1 MRSEHKTVENF
12 HSKFTPHFW
21 MSISILTTGMR
32 FSCIKLK
39 ISKNFNLTDCQKYN
53 LASSYAKKSL
63 IDLITFESKPFQFWI
78 QSKQRLPIQPIII
91 YNFDC
96 FDFSWPVLLSNSFIN
111 SHATFQETE
120 YGVNLEILKN
130 NRYLFRSH
138 SLLSLV
144 FLLLTSLSQSL
155 WIFNWALT

>member
-1 MRSEHKTVENF
+1 MRPEHKTVENF

-21 MSISILTTGMR
+21 ILKGILTTGMR
-32 FSCIKLK
+32 FSCLKLK
-39 ISKNFNLTDCQKYN
+39 ISKDFDLTDYQKYN
-53 LASSYAKKSL
+53 SAPSDAIKSSIHL
-63 IDLITFESKPFQFWI
+63 ISFESKPFQFWI

-111 SHATFQETE
+111 NHATFQETE

-130 NRYLFRSH
+130 NRNLFRSH
-138 SLLSLV
+138 SLLSLLRSNARKEPY
-144 FLLLTSLSQSL
+144 FWY
-155 WIFNWALT
+155 WI